1 MTYQLLNATELLTEE
16 SPLFIEGAIL
26 AANMACQPLE
36 ANLWMS
42 ALIAE
47 EVTEVA
53 EQALTAHYQ
62 QQYSALLHNQ
72 YAVSD
77 FLDVANR
84 DELADFAEGFMMIW
98 PLPEQHWQT
107 ASVSDGTQRMLQA
120 LLTTLMLAIDES
132 GTRQQMQ
139 EAGVE
144 EPPYLTDMTGHLDMM
159 IHEVAC
165 AADEQQSGARAHRV
179 NPYKT
184 VGRND
189 PCPCGSG
196 KKFKQCCLQTE

>member
-1 MTYQLLNATELLTEE
+1 MTYQLLNVTELLTDE
-16 SPLFIEGAIL
+16 SPLFIEGAVL

-36 ANLWMS
+36 AHLWMS
-42 ALIAE
+42 RL
-47 EVTEVA
+47 VTELTDPA

-62 QQYSALLHNQ
+62 QQYSALLSHQ
-72 YAVSD
+72 YCVDD
-77 FLDVANR
+77 FLDVTNR
-84 DELADFAEGFMMIW
+84 DDLAEFASGFVAIW
-98 PLPEQHWQT
+98 PLLEPHWQHV
-107 ASVSDGTQRMLQA
+107 AVSDGTQRMLQA
-120 LLTTLMLAIDES
+120 LLTTLMLAVDETE
-132 GTRQQMQ
+132 TRQQMKD
-139 EAGVE
+139 AGIDA
-144 EPPYLTDMTGHLDMM
+144 PPHLAEMVDHLDVM